1 MLAFGVGA
9 ALPLLLLG
17 FASRETIMRWRG
29 NLMSSGKVG
38 KAIMGALLML
48 VGFAILT
55 GFNKKIET
63 VLTQASPAWLIDLT
77 TRF

>member
-1 MLAFGVGA
+1 MFAFGVGA

-29 NLMSSGKVG
+29 KLMSGSKAG

-55 GFNKKIET
+55 GFDKKIET

>member
-1 MLAFGVGA
+1 FWVGA

-29 NLMSSGKVG
+29 SLMSGGKAG
-38 KAIMGALLML
+38 MAIMGALLVL
-48 VGFAILT
+48 VGIAILT
-55 GFNKKIET
+55 GFDKKIET
-63 VLTQASPAWLIDLT
+63 ALTQAAPAWLIDLT